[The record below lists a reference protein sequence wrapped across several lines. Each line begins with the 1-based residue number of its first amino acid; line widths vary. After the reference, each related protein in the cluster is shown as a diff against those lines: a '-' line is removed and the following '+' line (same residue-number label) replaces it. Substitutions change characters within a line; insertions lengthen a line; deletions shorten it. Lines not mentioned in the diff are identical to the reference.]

1 MSYLIGSSTSLWSG
15 LSVCRS
21 VIISWQGGR
30 GLVYS
35 HCLLIF
41 SVSPLNKILCW
52 ALIPCET
59 LIIRTSYRSLE
70 PGKNALVMTYRVIA
84 SCASLRNFLGYS
96 MKCFRPSCCVHLVC
110 DALPPPQTDGR
121 AQRRW
126 SRLSGWLFVFFLG
139 AQPPLDIT
147 LSFLVRP
154 IWSHW
159 APILLRTLLMIKRE
173 ANLSISTFACM

>member
-21 VIISWQGGR
+21 VIISWQGGKLR
-30 GLVYS
+30 LHAFIWVLV
-35 HCLLIF
+35 F
-41 SVSPLNKILCW
+41 SPPYLFRLSIEKILCW

-59 LIIRTSYRSLE
+59 VIIRTSYRSLE

-154 IWSHW
+154 IW
-159 APILLRTLLMIKRE
+159 
-173 ANLSISTFACM
+173 